1 MNASTPNRNPLGWQY
16 AWQDVATLIL
26 GIWLFISP
34 WVLQFG
40 GSLAGP
46 GAEAATASVTSSSAA
61 WDAWILGI
69 IGFAV
74 SASALAAVSLWQEWV
89 NLILGIWLFIAP
101 WVLAFIAMQRASW
114 DHWIVGVLVFV
125 IAGSRLLMTG
135 TGRTSTADL
144 AHAGSKPGNTM
155 TRP

>member
-1 MNASTPNRNPLGWQY
+1 SPTGRQY
-16 AWQDVATLIL
+16 AWQDGATLIL

-69 IGFAV
+69 IVFAV
-74 SASALAAVSLWQEWV
+74 SASALGETAFGQEWV
-89 NLILGIWLFIAP
+89 NLILGVWLFIAP
-101 WVLAFIAMQRASW
+101 WVLSFIVMQRASW

-125 IAGSRLLMTG
+125 IAASRLLMTS
-135 TGRTSTADL
+135 TGPTSIADHT
-144 AHAGSKPGNTM
+144 HAGSKPRNTM
-155 TRP
+155 TPR